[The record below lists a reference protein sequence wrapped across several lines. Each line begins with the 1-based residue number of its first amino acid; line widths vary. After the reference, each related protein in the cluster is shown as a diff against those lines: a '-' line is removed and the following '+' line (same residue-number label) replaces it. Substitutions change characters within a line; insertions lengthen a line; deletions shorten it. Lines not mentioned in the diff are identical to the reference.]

1 MHPSDIN
8 LVAAA
13 ESTSTARRKRARKL
27 NPHDAPISA
36 RSNNLELWLSK
47 KKALDQQSQSN
58 KNSKSSRRKRV
69 KGASNEE
76 GES

>member
-1 MHPSDIN
+1 MHPSEIN

-13 ESTSTARRKRARKL
+13 ESTSTARRRRNRKL

-47 KKALDQQSQSN
+47 KKALDQQS
-58 KNSKSSRRKRV
+58 
-69 KGASNEE
+69 
-76 GES
+76 

>member
-1 MHPSDIN
+1 LDNEDDGQAEDQLIMHPSDIN

-13 ESTSTARRKRARKL
+13 ESTSTARRRRMNRKL

-58 KNSKSSRRKRV
+58 K
-69 KGASNEE
+69 
-76 GES
+76 